1 MAEKEKVGTACWPR
15 HKRRAYA
22 QAEGF
27 ENPQRA
33 DYRRLLNFLS
43 KNSEFCQKALLSSSK
58 IPEFAAVKTIL
69 NLRPRTVQSVE
80 TPQSTEID
88 AMANELLESHTDH
101 VDDVLPVIESSD
113 LPLSNS
119 KDTDDKTQEIL
130 TPVNRPWDDV
140 SDLLEEP
147 SVSDLFQ
154 EKPIPKMTRGRFG
167 RQRINRTLSQLL
179 IEHAFKESPK
189 EEYNENLEVQEV
201 SVETKHNPIEEIN
214 ALNLPDEVIQEVIYE
229 KEQEFEEKKQAPVSK
244 AQEML
249 ENWFSA
255 LDNDDSYDVYNDDD
269 DIVEEEEE
277 NETDVSE
284 LIDNPK
290 KLLEQLEHIAN
301 GESPNTA
308 TKESQLKHARKR
320 SSKYR
325 QNVRVKPCLVPL
337 ANGARKE
344 IYPNGAF
351 VVKDSLGKVVA
362 VRSQDNITLRFKR
375 DNEGSLTAFTR
386 FRADG
391 SIHSSGEKDKDGVI
405 VRDPCGRV
413 RAQGESMSCDPRGC
427 LTIRKFDGQFWS
439 LDLVKGIHIE
449 RRILEDLHGHWSSLT
464 ALLSFDGF
472 RMATKFQ
479 ELTDSY
485 RRYGDWLSSTNCSK
499 FRFYGRDGSM
509 VQFNSDEELQSLRPS
524 FTSPPGSKRV
534 DEELTGRRQ
543 ARTAWDSVHEY
554 ISQFLA
560 TL

>member
-1 MAEKEKVGTACWPR
+1 MAEMEKERTACWPR

-43 KNSEFCQKALLSSSK
+43 KNSEFCQKALLNSNK

-69 NLRPRTVQSVE
+69 NRRPRDLQNSQPVE
-80 TPQSTEID
+80 STTQSTEVDFI
-88 AMANELLESHTDH
+88 AQELLESP
-101 VDDVLPVIESSD
+101 VDTVDEVLPTKYTSELKLPGSD
-113 LPLSNS
+113 EADNCV
-119 KDTDDKTQEIL
+119 KEIL
-130 TPVNRPWDDV
+130 KQEDRPWDDV

-147 SVSDLFQ
+147 VVDDLFHT
-154 EKPIPKMTRGRFG
+154 KPVQKISRGRFG
-167 RQRINRTLSQLL
+167 RQRVSRSLSKMV
-179 IEHAFKESPK
+179 IEHAFKETPVEIPPEIQTPEPAPVEAIK
-189 EEYNENLEVQEV
+189 E
-201 SVETKHNPIEEIN
+201 IE
-214 ALNLPDEVIQEVIYE
+214 ALNIPDSVIQEVIHE
-229 KEQEFEEKKQAPVSK
+229 KELEFEQNKPVSK

-249 ENWFSA
+249 ERWFSA
-255 LDNDDSYDVYNDDD
+255 LDEV
-269 DIVEEEEE
+269 
-277 NETDVSE
+277 ETDQETSCQNESTFDTESLETDINDLV
-284 LIDNPK
+284 DNPK
-290 KLLEQLEHIAN
+290 KLLEQLELIAV
-301 GESPNTA
+301 GETA
-308 TKESQLKHARKR
+308 SSNKQSQLNHAKSRA
-320 SSKYR
+320 SKY
-325 QNVRVKPCLVPL
+325 QQTARVKPALVPL

-351 VVKDSLGKVVA
+351 VVKDSLGKVIA
-362 VRSQDNITLRFKR
+362 VRSQDNISLRFTR
-375 DNEGSLTAFTR
+375 NDDGSLIAFTR
-386 FRADG
+386 YRQDG
-391 SIHSSGEKDKDGVI
+391 TIHSTGEKDKDGII

-427 LTIRKFDGQFWS
+427 LTIRKYDGQFWS

-449 RRILEDLHGHWSSLT
+449 RRILEDLHGRWSSLT

-485 RRYGDWLSSTNCSK
+485 RRYGDWLSGSNSSK

-524 FTSPPGSKRV
+524 FTSPPGSKKV
-534 DEELTGRRQ
+534 DEELKGKRQ